1 MLSCLTGSPA
11 PELIFQ
17 CDIAPNSRKWLALPS
32 SVQPTYFFAD
42 LVQRSF
48 TDTTITA
55 KTLGAKEITLTREDV
70 DLDLYVAGF
79 PCTPFSDKGKRGGW
93 QDPAPL
99 RARQFQFS
107 SNT

>member
-55 KTLGAKEITLTREDV
+55 KTLDDNEITLTREAV
-70 DLDLYVAGF
+70 DLDLYVAGS

-99 RARQFQFS
+99 RARQFQCN